1 MPQASQSSY
10 DRRAEL
16 DVRPAI
22 PSAQSA
28 CGMEIFMETNQN
40 IRTATSSDLDCVAAV
55 EAECFP
61 ARYRRRDC
69 PCLFSPFLF
78 SSTAEARPQPPYLP
92 RFTSARSC
100 SGRCPQQPR
109 ESASRKNARS
119 THRRRKHRA
128 DDRGKPYHS
137 CGEDALWQE
146 RDRVNR
152 RSGGISDETDENGE
166 SDRRSMTEVR
176 RSPPTENPP
185 PRIPG
190 SGTAKAAD
198 F

>member
-1 MPQASQSSY
+1 MNNAKNEGSDASRLALAIRQSLPCIWDMPRSRLP
-10 DRRAEL
+10 RRYP
-16 DVRPAI
+16 VSP
-22 PSAQSA
+22 P
-28 CGMEIFMETNQN
+28 QN
-40 IRTATSSDLDCVAAV
+40 SP

>member
-1 MPQASQSSY
+1 MNNAKNEGSDASRLALALLKGTAVGSARRLCSCRSSRWRRIRLPIRQSLPCIWDMPRSRLP
-10 DRRAEL
+10 RRY
-16 DVRPAI
+16 PGS
-22 PSAQSA
+22 PP
-28 CGMEIFMETNQN
+28 QN
-40 IRTATSSDLDCVAAV
+40 SP

-78 SSTAEARPQPPYLP
+78 SSTAEARPQPLYLP

-137 CGEDALWQE
+137 CGGDAL
-146 RDRVNR
+146 
-152 RSGGISDETDENGE
+152 
-166 SDRRSMTEVR
+166 
-176 RSPPTENPP
+176 
-185 PRIPG
+185 
-190 SGTAKAAD
+190 
-198 F
+198 

>member
-1 MPQASQSSY
+1 MNNAKNEGSDAS
-10 DRRAEL
+10 RLAL
-16 DVRPAI
+16 ALLK
-22 PSAQSA
+22 
-28 CGMEIFMETNQN
+28 G
-40 IRTATSSDLDCVAAV
+40 TAVGIGAAAV
-55 EAECFP
+55 LMPILALAAYSSPDPSKLTVYLGYAAFALAAAVPGSPLQNSPEAECFP

-137 CGEDALWQE
+137 CGGDAL
-146 RDRVNR
+146 
-152 RSGGISDETDENGE
+152 
-166 SDRRSMTEVR
+166 
-176 RSPPTENPP
+176 
-185 PRIPG
+185 
-190 SGTAKAAD
+190 
-198 F
+198 